1 MSEGEWE
8 GQIGVRADQE
18 GAAQAVGVWRQSQA
32 AGAAP
37 SWSLLRI
44 DLSSPSAFADGE
56 VNALLAI
63 RGFIVWFSEKPPAFP
78 DTSPFLNPIFPPD
91 KPAGA

>member
-1 MSEGEWE
+1 MT
-8 GQIGVRADQE
+8 AT
-18 GAAQAVGVWRQSQA
+18 

-56 VNALLAI
+56 VNPDAVLTI
-63 RGFIVWFSEKPPAFP
+63 RGIIVGFGAQTSARST
-78 DTSPFLNPIFPPD
+78 TSPFLDPFFQPQG
-91 KPAGA
+91 KPGA